1 MFPCH
6 KCIDGEKEDS
16 EILDILLKY
25 YQSKLKLTVSKMKH
39 VSHCII
45 PTSFR
50 PVHLQIERA
59 YEILINLENLLIS
72 FWIVRFYLK
81 TPL

>member
-25 YQSKLKLTVSKMKH
+25 YQSKLKLTVS
-39 VSHCII
+39 HCTI

-50 PVHLQIERA
+50 PVHLQIEHA